1 VTTDERNEKNKQ
13 RLAYLEANV
22 KPILEPLIFSITKEK
37 PEDPIVY
44 AINWLRKYVGRG
56 TMDNDNVEKE
66 ELLRLRKEIKRHQK
80 EYKDLEED
88 SVSVS
93 ESDSDSK
100 DSENAVKLKQE
111 EKKNYDK
118 EVEVK
123 MNARKVKRKVNR
135 SSVSAEVY
143 GIYNK
148 MENFK
153 PKVFP
158 KNDSQKKTI
167 LEKMEQNF
175 LFKNLDK
182 EEQNTVINAF
192 EQRVVKTGETVI
204 KEGDYGDCLYLIEE
218 GTLDCTKV
226 IKGEKTFLKKYESG
240 DSFGELA
247 LLYNAPRAATI
258 VALTDSVLWKLD
270 RECFNVIV
278 KDSAMKK
285 RQKYEEQLKNV
296 EILKTLDN
304 YAIGQICDALNSEDV
319 ESGNVIIKE
328 GEQGNKFYILNK
340 GEASAYKNI
349 DGKDEKVLDYK
360 PGSYF
365 GELALIKN
373 DLRAA
378 TIIADTD
385 CNLLSLDRKS
395 FKRLLG
401 PLEHILTKNSELY
414 VKYVAKK

>member
-1 VTTDERNEKNKQ
+1 MDKNEKNKQ
-13 RLAYLEANV
+13 RLEYLETNV
-22 KPILEPLIFSITKEK
+22 KPILEPLIFNLTREK
-37 PEDPIVY
+37 PEDPLVY
-44 AINWLRKYVGRG
+44 SINWLRKYVGKG
-56 TMDNDNVEKE
+56 EMNNDNVEKE
-66 ELLRLRKEIKRHQK
+66 ELLRLRKEVKG
-80 EYKDLEED
+80 YKKQYKILEED
-88 SVSVS
+88 S
-93 ESDSDSK
+93 ESDSKED
-100 DSENAVKLKQE
+100 ENEEQLNKE
-111 EKKNYDK
+111 EKDKYDQ
-118 EVEVK
+118 EVQNK
-123 MNARKVKRKVNR
+123 MNVRKTKRKVNR
-135 SSVSAEVY
+135 TSVSAEVY

-158 KNDSQKKTI
+158 KNEEQKNKI

-182 EEQNTVINAF
+182 EEKNTVINAF
-192 EQRVVKTGETVI
+192 EQRNVKPNEVVI

-218 GTLDCTKV
+218 GQLDCTKV

-258 VALTDSVLWKLD
+258 VALTDSILWKLD

-278 KDSAMKK
+278 KDSAMRK
-285 RQKYEEQLKNV
+285 RQIYEEQLKNV

-304 YAIGQICDALNSEDV
+304 YDIGQICDALNSEEV
-319 ESGNVIIKE
+319 KSGTVIIKE

-349 DGKDEKVLDYK
+349 DGKEEKVFDYK

-365 GELALIKN
+365 GELALLKN
-373 DLRAA
+373 DLRHA
-378 TIIADTD
+378 TVIADTD

-401 PLEHILTKNSELY
+401 PLEEILTKNSELY
-414 VKYVAKK
+414 VKYIVKK

>member
-1 VTTDERNEKNKQ
+1 MN
-13 RLAYLEANV
+13 
-22 KPILEPLIFSITKEK
+22 
-37 PEDPIVY
+37 
-44 AINWLRKYVGRG
+44 
-56 TMDNDNVEKE
+56 NDNVEKE
-66 ELLRLRKEIKRHQK
+66 ELLRLRKEVKG
-80 EYKDLEED
+80 YKKQYKILEED
-88 SVSVS
+88 S
-93 ESDSDSK
+93 ESDSKED
-100 DSENAVKLKQE
+100 ENEEQLNKE
-111 EKKNYDK
+111 EKDKYDQ
-118 EVEVK
+118 EVQNK
-123 MNARKVKRKVNR
+123 MNVRKTKRKVNR
-135 SSVSAEVY
+135 TSVSAEVY

-158 KNDSQKKTI
+158 KNEEQKNKI

-182 EEQNTVINAF
+182 EEKNTVINAF
-192 EQRVVKTGETVI
+192 EQRNVKPNEVVI

-218 GTLDCTKV
+218 GQLDCTKV

-258 VALTDSVLWKLD
+258 VALTDSILWKLD

-278 KDSAMKK
+278 KDSAMRK
-285 RQKYEEQLKNV
+285 RQIYEEQLKNV

-304 YAIGQICDALNSEDV
+304 YDIGQICDALNSEEV
-319 ESGNVIIKE
+319 KSGTVIIKE

-349 DGKDEKVLDYK
+349 DGKEEKVFDYK

-365 GELALIKN
+365 GELALLKN
-373 DLRAA
+373 DLRHA
-378 TIIADTD
+378 TVIADTD

-401 PLEHILTKNSELY
+401 HLEEILTKNSELY
-414 VKYVAKK
+414 VKYIVKK

>member
-1 VTTDERNEKNKQ
+1 MDKNEKNKQ
-13 RLAYLEANV
+13 RLEYLETNV
-22 KPILEPLIFSITKEK
+22 KPILEPLIFNLTREK
-37 PEDPIVY
+37 PEDPLVY
-44 AINWLRKYVGRG
+44 SINWLRKYVGKG
-56 TMDNDNVEKE
+56 EMNNDNVEKE
-66 ELLRLRKEIKRHQK
+66 ELLRLRKEVKG
-80 EYKDLEED
+80 YKKQYKILEED
-88 SVSVS
+88 S
-93 ESDSDSK
+93 ESDSKED
-100 DSENAVKLKQE
+100 ENEEQLNKE
-111 EKKNYDK
+111 EKDKYDQ
-118 EVEVK
+118 EVQNK
-123 MNARKVKRKVNR
+123 MNVRKTKRKVNR
-135 SSVSAEVY
+135 TSVSAEVY

-158 KNDSQKKTI
+158 KNEEQKNKI

-182 EEQNTVINAF
+182 EEKNTVINAF
-192 EQRVVKTGETVI
+192 EQRNVKPNEVVI

-218 GTLDCTKV
+218 GQLDCTKV

-258 VALTDSVLWKLD
+258 VALTDSILWKLD

-278 KDSAMKK
+278 KDSAMRK
-285 RQKYEEQLKNV
+285 RQIYEEQLKNV

-304 YAIGQICDALNSEDV
+304 YDIGQICDALNSEEV
-319 ESGNVIIKE
+319 KSGTVIIKE

-349 DGKDEKVLDYK
+349 DGKEEKVFDYK

-365 GELALIKN
+365 GELALLKN
-373 DLRAA
+373 DLRHA
-378 TIIADTD
+378 TVIADTD

-401 PLEHILTKNSELY
+401 PLEEILTKNNELY
-414 VKYVAKK
+414 VKYIVKK

>member
-1 VTTDERNEKNKQ
+1 MENKERNEKNKQ
-13 RLAYLEANV
+13 RLQYLETNV
-22 KPILEPLIFSITKEK
+22 KPILEPLIFNITKEK
-37 PEDPIVY
+37 PEDPVVY
-44 AINWLRKYVGRG
+44 AINWLRKYVGKG
-56 TMDNDNVEKE
+56 TMNNDNVEKE
-66 ELLRLRKEIKRHQK
+66 ELLRLRKEIKRYKQ

-88 SVSVS
+88 S
-93 ESDSDSK
+93 ESDSK
-100 DSENAVKLKQE
+100 DSENEDKLKEE
-111 EKKNYDK
+111 EKDKFDK

-192 EQRVVKTGETVI
+192 EQRIVKTGEMVI

-258 VALTDSVLWKLD
+258 VALTDSTLWKLD

-278 KDSAMKK
+278 KDSAMRK

-304 YAIGQICDALNSEDV
+304 YDIGQICDALNSEDV

-378 TIIADTD
+378 TVIADTD

-401 PLEHILTKNSELY
+401 PLEQILTKNSELY

>member
-1 VTTDERNEKNKQ
+1 MNKEELNKQ
-13 RLAYLEANV
+13 RLEYLEKNV
-22 KPILEPLIFSITKEK
+22 KPILEPLLFNLTMEK
-37 PEDPIVY
+37 PENPILY
-44 AINWLRKYVGRG
+44 AITWLRKYVGEN
-56 TMDNDNVEKE
+56 TFNNENIEKE
-66 ELLRLRKEIKRHQK
+66 ELVRLRKEIKIYK
-80 EYKDLEED
+80 KKYKDED
-88 SVSVS
+88 V
-93 ESDSDSK
+93 DSDSK
-100 DSENAVKLKQE
+100 EDESEEIVNIE
-111 EKKNYDK
+111 EKDK
-118 EVEVK
+118 FDEEVK
-123 MNARKVKRKVNR
+123 KKMNLRKKAKKCNR
-135 SSVSAEVY
+135 TSVSAEVY
-143 GIYNK
+143 GMYNK

-158 KNDSQKKTI
+158 KNEEQKKII
-167 LEKMEQNF
+167 LEKMTQNF

-192 EQRVVKTGETVI
+192 EQRNVKKDEIVI

-226 IKGEKTFLKKYESG
+226 IKGTKTFLKKYESG

-258 VALTDSVLWKLD
+258 VAVTDATLWKLD

-278 KDSAMKK
+278 KDSAMRK

-304 YAIGQICDALNSEDV
+304 YDIGQICDALNSENYKAGD
-319 ESGNVIIKE
+319 VIIKE
-328 GEQGNKFYILNK
+328 GEQGNTFYILNK
-340 GEASAYKNI
+340 GEASAYKNMN
-349 DGKDEKVLDYK
+349 GKEEKVLDYK

-373 DLRAA
+373 ELRAA
-378 TIIADTD
+378 TIKADTD

-401 PLEHILTKNSELY
+401 SIEELLTKNSELY
-414 VKYVAKK
+414 VKYICKK

>member
-1 VTTDERNEKNKQ
+1 MENNERNEKNKQ
-13 RLAYLEANV
+13 RLQYLETNV
-22 KPILEPLIFSITKEK
+22 QPILEPLIFNITKEK
-37 PEDPIVY
+37 PEDPVVY
-44 AINWLRKYVGRG
+44 AINWLRKYVGKG
-56 TMDNDNVEKE
+56 TMNNDNAEKE
-66 ELLRLRKEIKRHQK
+66 ELLRLRKEIKRYK
-80 EYKDLEED
+80 EKYKDLEED
-88 SVSVS
+88 S
-93 ESDSDSK
+93 ESDSK
-100 DSENAVKLKQE
+100 DSENEDKLNEE
-111 EKKNYDK
+111 EKNKYDK

-123 MNARKVKRKVNR
+123 MNTRKVKRKVNR

-153 PKVFP
+153 PKVIP

-192 EQRVVKTGETVI
+192 EQRIAKTGETVI

-258 VALTDSVLWKLD
+258 VALTDSTLWKLD

-278 KDSAMKK
+278 KDSAMRK

-304 YAIGQICDALNSEDV
+304 YDIGQICDALNSEDV
-319 ESGNVIIKE
+319 ESGKVIIKE

-378 TIIADTD
+378 TVIADTD

-401 PLEHILTKNSELY
+401 PLEQILTKNSELY

>member
-1 VTTDERNEKNKQ
+1 MDKNEKNKQ
-13 RLAYLEANV
+13 RLEYLETNV
-22 KPILEPLIFSITKEK
+22 KPILEPLIFNLTREK
-37 PEDPIVY
+37 PEDPLVY
-44 AINWLRKYVGRG
+44 SINWLRKYVGKG
-56 TMDNDNVEKE
+56 EMNNDNVEKE
-66 ELLRLRKEIKRHQK
+66 ELLRLRKEVKG
-80 EYKDLEED
+80 YKKQYKHLEED
-88 SVSVS
+88 S
-93 ESDSDSK
+93 ESDSKED
-100 DSENAVKLKQE
+100 ENEEQLNKE
-111 EKKNYDK
+111 EKDKYDQ
-118 EVEVK
+118 EVQNK
-123 MNARKVKRKVNR
+123 MNVRKTKRKVNR
-135 SSVSAEVY
+135 TSVSAEVY

-158 KNDSQKKTI
+158 KNEEQKNKI

-182 EEQNTVINAF
+182 EEKNTVINAF
-192 EQRVVKTGETVI
+192 EQRNVKPNEVVI

-218 GTLDCTKV
+218 GQLDCTKV

-258 VALTDSVLWKLD
+258 VALTDSILWKLD

-278 KDSAMKK
+278 KDSAMRK
-285 RQKYEEQLKNV
+285 RQIYEEQLKNV

-304 YAIGQICDALNSEDV
+304 YDIGQICDALNSEEV
-319 ESGNVIIKE
+319 KSGTVIIKE

-349 DGKDEKVLDYK
+349 DGKEEKVFDYK

-365 GELALIKN
+365 GELALLKN
-373 DLRAA
+373 DLRHA
-378 TIIADTD
+378 TVIADTD

-401 PLEHILTKNSELY
+401 PLEEILTKNSELY
-414 VKYVAKK
+414 VKYIVKK

>member
-1 VTTDERNEKNKQ
+1 MENNERNEKNKQ
-13 RLAYLEANV
+13 RLQYLETNV
-22 KPILEPLIFSITKEK
+22 QPILEPLIFNITKEK
-37 PEDPIVY
+37 PEDPVVY
-44 AINWLRKYVGRG
+44 AINWLRKYVGKG
-56 TMDNDNVEKE
+56 TMNNDNAEKE
-66 ELLRLRKEIKRHQK
+66 ELLRLRKEIKRYK
-80 EYKDLEED
+80 EKYKDLEED
-88 SVSVS
+88 S
-93 ESDSDSK
+93 ESDSK
-100 DSENAVKLKQE
+100 DSENEDKLNEE
-111 EKKNYDK
+111 EKNKYDK

-123 MNARKVKRKVNR
+123 MNTRKVKRKVNR

-192 EQRVVKTGETVI
+192 EQRIVKTGEMVI

-278 KDSAMKK
+278 KDSAMRK

-304 YAIGQICDALNSEDV
+304 YDIGQICDALNSEDV

-378 TIIADTD
+378 TVIADTD

-401 PLEHILTKNSELY
+401 PLEQILTKNSELY
-414 VKYVAKK
+414 VKYVAKNN

>member
-1 VTTDERNEKNKQ
+1 MNKQ
-13 RLAYLEANV
+13 RLEYLDKNV
-22 KPILEPLIFSITKEK
+22 RPILEPLLFNITKEK
-37 PEDPIVY
+37 PENPILY
-44 AINWLRKYVGRG
+44 AITWLRKLAGENTYRE
-56 TMDNDNVEKE
+56 NIEKE
-66 ELLRLRKEIKRHQK
+66 ELKRLRKELKYYK
-80 EYKDLEED
+80 KKYKDDDDL
-88 SVSVS
+88 
-93 ESDSDSK
+93 DSDSK
-100 DSENAVKLKQE
+100 ENDSEEELNEE
-111 EKKNYDK
+111 EKKKYD
-118 EVEVK
+118 EEVK
-123 MNARKVKRKVNR
+123 SKMNIRQKSKKFNR
-135 SSVSAEVY
+135 TSVSAEVY

-148 MENFK
+148 LANFK
-153 PKVFP
+153 PKVFT
-158 KNDSQKKTI
+158 KTEEQRKII
-167 LEKMEQNF
+167 LDKMTQNF

-192 EQRVVKTGETVI
+192 EQRNVKKDEIVI
-204 KEGDYGDCLYLIEE
+204 KEGDYGECLYLIEE

-226 IKGEKTFLKKYESG
+226 IKGTKTFLKKYVSG

-278 KDSAMKK
+278 KDSAMRK

-296 EILKTLDN
+296 EILKTLNN
-304 YAIGQICDALNSEDV
+304 YDIGQICDALNSEDYKT
-319 ESGNVIIKE
+319 GDVIIKE
-328 GEQGNKFYILNK
+328 GEQGDKFYILNK

-349 DGKDEKVLDYK
+349 NGKDEKVLDYK
-360 PGSYF
+360 SGSYF

-378 TIIADTD
+378 TIIANTD

-401 PLEHILTKNSELY
+401 SIEELLTKNSELY
-414 VKYVAKK
+414 VKYICKK